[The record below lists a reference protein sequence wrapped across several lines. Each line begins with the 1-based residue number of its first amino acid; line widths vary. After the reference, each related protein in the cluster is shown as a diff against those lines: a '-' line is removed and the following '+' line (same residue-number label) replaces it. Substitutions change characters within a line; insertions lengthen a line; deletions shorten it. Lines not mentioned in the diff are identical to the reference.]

1 MVRYGI
7 IGAGKIAHRFAD
19 SLSREGD
26 ELYAISGRSIR
37 KMEAFA
43 KEHPCQKVYLSHE
56 ELIEDPEVE
65 AVYLSL
71 PNFMHAEWACKAMRH
86 GKAVLCDN
94 PAGLIE
100 AQMKEIISV
109 SE

>member
-56 ELIEDPEVE
+56 ELIECSCTVRKQATE
-65 AVYLSL
+65 
-71 PNFMHAEWACKAMRH
+71 NKR
-86 GKAVLCDN
+86 
-94 PAGLIE
+94 
-100 AQMKEIISV
+100 
-109 SE
+109 